1 MKERNPNAE
10 VTHVKLDVSS
20 LHDVRKFTDA
30 HKEAAFDW
38 IIMSPGILSLKG
50 RTGTP
55 EGLDVK
61 MATHYYGRFM
71 IIYDLLS
78 TLDRPGVRVLNIL
91 APTTGGQPDVSDLDL
106 KKTFSIKRCADFTT
120 TYSDLMAQAFSEKA
134 PQASFMHAS
143 PGAVATSIADNLP
156 WYARL
161 PAKALGEVIAR
172 SPEECAKFMV
182 MALTKDEFSSGWH
195 LVNRNAGPLEPTKFQ
210 TEEMKEIV
218 WKHSVDTIK
227 TVLEQEA

>member
-61 MATHYYGRFM
+61 MATHYYGR
-71 IIYDLLS
+71 
-78 TLDRPGVRVLNIL
+78 
-91 APTTGGQPDVSDLDL
+91 
-106 KKTFSIKRCADFTT
+106 
-120 TYSDLMAQAFSEKA
+120 
-134 PQASFMHAS
+134 
-143 PGAVATSIADNLP
+143 
-156 WYARL
+156 
-161 PAKALGEVIAR
+161 
-172 SPEECAKFMV
+172 
-182 MALTKDEFSSGWH
+182 
-195 LVNRNAGPLEPTKFQ
+195 
-210 TEEMKEIV
+210 
-218 WKHSVDTIK
+218 
-227 TVLEQEA
+227 